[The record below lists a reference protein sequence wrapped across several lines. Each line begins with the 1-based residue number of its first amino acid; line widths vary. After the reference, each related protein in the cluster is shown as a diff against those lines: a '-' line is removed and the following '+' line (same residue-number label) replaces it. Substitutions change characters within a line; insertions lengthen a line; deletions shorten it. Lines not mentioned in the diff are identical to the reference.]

1 LQQDQKL
8 GLISI
13 ASIPLIMTLGNSM
26 LIPVLPTI
34 EKKLEISS
42 FQSSLLITV
51 YSAVAIMLIPLAGYL
66 SDRFGRKKVIIPS
79 LMVAAMGGAIAGVG
93 AWFAKDPYSL
103 ILLGRFFQGMG
114 AAGSAPIVMPLVG
127 DMFQREDEVSSGL
140 GVIETANTFGKVLSP
155 ILGAS
160 LAAVAWQLPILA
172 VPVFCLI
179 SLCMVLWLLKTPKQR
194 ERPKPFRHFLTEVK
208 AVFRQK
214 GRGLYAIFAIGAICM
229 FVLFGVLFFLSSMLE
244 DKYRIDGV
252 GKGLILAVPLGVLC
266 LASWLTGRMIGED
279 KKVMKWV
286 AFTGLVMLAAAVF
299 FAGFS
304 SRLLLTIAG
313 LVFAG
318 LGIGAALPCLDALI
332 TEGVGKSERGTVTS
346 IYSSMRFV
354 GVALAPPIA
363 SLLMEKSQLLL
374 FVVFAAISLVAAA
387 VSLFV
392 IRPRQK
398 AKDGEREETV
408 RRLIRDLFREKNL
421 ERMK

>member
-1 LQQDQKL
+1 MQQDQKL